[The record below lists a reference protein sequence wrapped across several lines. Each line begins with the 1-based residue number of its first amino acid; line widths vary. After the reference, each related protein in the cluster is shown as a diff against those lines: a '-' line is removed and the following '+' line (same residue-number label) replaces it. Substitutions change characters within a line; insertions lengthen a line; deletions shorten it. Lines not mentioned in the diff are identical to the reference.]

1 MIMVSTMYDL
11 AVYLTNNEYLQKCKC
26 RNDVQT
32 TVEQQ
37 QLYILGRCLSNE
49 QQLLYGEERINDII
63 NSKEKL
69 EIKGIYIE
77 DIIRVFTEDK
87 PAAQLEI
94 GHQKGGNYFCLNS
107 KLNSFFTKSTFHSF
121 SLH

>member
-1 MIMVSTMYDL
+1 MVSTMYDP
-11 AVYLTNNEYLQKCKC
+11 AVYLTNNEYLQKYKC
-26 RNDVQT
+26 RIDVQA
-32 TVEQQ
+32 TVEQP
-37 QLYILGRCLSNE
+37 QLYILGRCSSNE

-77 DIIRVFTEDK
+77 DVIHVFKGDR

-94 GHQKGGNYFCLNS
+94 GHQKGGNYFCFNC
-107 KLNSFFTKSTFHSF
+107 KLNSFFTKSIFHSF